1 MAGNS
6 EQPTRSAD
14 AIDAS
19 EVTVV
24 IPAFNEAGRIAEV
37 VRELREAIP
46 GIGVLVVDDGSS
58 DATGPIALQAGAK
71 VVVHRRN
78 RGYGAALKTG
88 IQTVSTPYV
97 ALYDADGQHRPQ
109 DLREMLAVG
118 RQADLVIGARDRNS
132 FRQMDRRPGKW
143 LLGRVANLLTG
154 QKIPDLNSGLRVM
167 RRSVILR
174 YLHLL
179 PNGFSASTT
188 TTICMFQR
196 GYDVKFV
203 PVTVRRRAEGKSTVR
218 KFRDGLNTIRLM
230 VRLIILFS
238 PERFFLPPAVTM
250 IALGAAYGLYK
261 AMVHR
266 QGIPTLAVLVIVTG
280 LITGLFGLLADQIS
294 TLRIELFERDQ
305 PEDR

>member
-1 MAGNS
+1 MS
-6 EQPTRSAD
+6 VQPTKSTD
-14 AIDAS
+14 AIDVS

-37 VRELREAIP
+37 IRELRERIP
-46 GIGVLVVDDGSS
+46 GIRVLVVDDGSGDS
-58 DATGPIALQAGAK
+58 TGHSALEAGAE
-71 VVVHRRN
+71 VISHRRN

-88 IQTVSTPYV
+88 IQAIATPYV
-97 ALYDADGQHRPQ
+97 AMYDGDGQHRPE
-109 DLREMLAVG
+109 DLLEMMSLA
-118 RQADLVIGARDRNS
+118 RRADLVIGARDRNS
-132 FRQMDRRPGKW
+132 SRQIDRWPGKW
-143 LLGRVANLLTG
+143 VLGRVANLLTG

-203 PVTVRRRAEGKSTVR
+203 PITTRKRLEGKSTVR
-218 KFRDGLNTIRLM
+218 KLRDGLNAIRLM
-230 VRLIILFS
+230 VRLIILFN
-238 PERFFLPPAVTM
+238 PERFFLPPALAM
-250 IALGAAYGLYK
+250 IALGAGYGVYK
-261 AMVHR
+261 AMVR
-266 QGIPTLAVLVIVTG
+266 GQGIPTLAVLVIVTG

-294 TLRIELFERDQ
+294 TLRIEVFERDE